1 MQRLEANLH
10 LSKLFL
16 VRFYLSGE
24 SFDVRFVIDSKDN
37 PMILGLMMI
46 DGCDWIRTNWLIQ
59 FEKQVG

>member
-24 SFDVRFVIDSKDN
+24 YFDVLFAMDSKAN
-37 PMILGLMMI
+37 PMSLGLMMMI
-46 DGCDWIRTNWLIQ
+46 DGCDWIRTN
-59 FEKQVG
+59 